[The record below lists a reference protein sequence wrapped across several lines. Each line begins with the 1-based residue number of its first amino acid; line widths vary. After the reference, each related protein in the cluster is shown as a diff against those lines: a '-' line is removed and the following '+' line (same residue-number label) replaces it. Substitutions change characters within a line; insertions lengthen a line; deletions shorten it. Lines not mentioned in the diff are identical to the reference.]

1 MAEGEGKSFENKT
14 FETSVWD
21 DDDDF
26 GDDTTPFLP
35 PPKGASTPAFG
46 QYQTHVQEELEMK
59 ETQQAEGPPE
69 TSYVETSFGGA
80 QTSSERAWV
89 AAKDL
94 FPNMS
99 SSELEVS
106 YNTKGR
112 LQVKM
117 FGAGKK
123 TYNLMT
129 AEKGTGREQ
138 INKSLSKEIKNA
150 LGVTKYEMQREDY
163 KKMMDEKTQEIEK
176 ENENLKALEESDEPS
191 QSDIDKSR
199 AKIRVLQI
207 EKESLKSEYNLA
219 DLRTSDASQREIEKQ
234 QAKVRNFATDFT
246 KARGDYNRRYPS
258 DKLVSNAV
266 ENVLDDEEPEIID
279 DRQIIKSIIKQNEA
293 LRSRINAD
301 KYISENQEK
310 KSEVREAAKKR
321 MERNQATL
329 EKNQE
334 EKRRLLER
342 LGIKNPV
349 LEKEREVF
357 QKELANLDLLIEADK
372 EIVGDLNSTA
382 FERDAAEERIAQHER
397 EKEWVSARL
406 DQTERD
412 LGLEDRRSLREKI
425 KEIFKKNGVT
435 VTAILLAAGATIG
448 AVIGAITN
456 ALKKLGKSLA
466 NGLKTLG
473 SKAASAL
480 PGLIGAIASFLFK
493 AAASVVGFLAE
504 HTWLLILAVVAFL
517 FQKLM
522 KKH

>member
-14 FETSVWD
+14 FETSAWD
-21 DDDDF
+21 DDDN
-26 GDDTTPFLP
+26 GDETTPFFP
-35 PPKGASTPAFG
+35 PPQGASTP

-59 ETQQAEGPPE
+59 TRQQAEGPPD

-80 QTSSERAWV
+80 QTSSERTWV

-94 FPNMS
+94 FPKMS

-138 INKSLSKEIKNA
+138 INKSLPKEIKNA
-150 LGVTKYEMQREDY
+150 LGETKYEVRREDF

-176 ENENLKALEESDEPS
+176 ENENLKALEESDDPP
-191 QSDIDKSR
+191 QSEIGKSR

-207 EKESLKSEYNLA
+207 EKESLKAEFNLA
-219 DLRTSDASQREIEKQ
+219 DLRTSDASQRDIEKQ
-234 QAKVRNFATDFT
+234 QAQVRIFASDFT

-266 ENVLDDEEPEIID
+266 ENVVDDDEEPEIID
-279 DRQIIKSIIKQNEA
+279 ERQYVKSIIKQNEA
-293 LRSRINAD
+293 LRSRILSD

-310 KSEVREAAKKR
+310 KPEVREAAKKR
-321 MERNQATL
+321 MERNQATFD
-329 EKNQE
+329 KNEE
-334 EKRRLLER
+334 EKKRLLER

-357 QKELANLDLLIEADK
+357 QKELANLDLLIGAEKKVA
-372 EIVGDLNSTA
+372 GDLNSTA
-382 FERDAAEERIAQHER
+382 FERDAAEGRIAQHER
-397 EKEWVSARL
+397 EKDWVSARL

-425 KEIFKKNGVT
+425 KEIFKKYGVT
-435 VTAILLAAGATIG
+435 VTAILLAAGTTIG

-466 NGLKTLG
+466 DGLKTLG

>member
-14 FETSVWD
+14 FETSAWD
-21 DDDDF
+21 DDDDY
-26 GDDTTPFLP
+26 GDETTPFFP
-35 PPKGASTPAFG
+35 QGSSTP
-46 QYQTHVQEELEMK
+46 QYQTRVTEEMEMN
-59 ETQQAEGPPE
+59 TMQQQQAGGPD

-94 FPNMS
+94 FPEMS

-138 INKSLSKEIKNA
+138 INKSLPKEIRNA
-150 LGVTKYEMQREDY
+150 LGVTKYEVQREDF
-163 KKMMDEKTQEIEK
+163 KKTMDEKTQEIEK
-176 ENENLKALEESDEPS
+176 ENENIKALEEADDPP
-191 QSDIDKSR
+191 QSEIDKSR

-207 EKESLKSEYNLA
+207 EKESLKAEFNLA
-219 DLRTSDASQREIEKQ
+219 DLRTSDATQREIEKQ
-234 QAKVRNFATDFT
+234 QARVRMSASDFT

-266 ENVLDDEEPEIID
+266 ENVLDDEEPEMID
-279 DRQIIKSIIKQNEA
+279 ERQYVKTIIKQNEA
-293 LRSRINAD
+293 LRSRIIAD
-301 KYISENQEK
+301 KYVAENQEK
-310 KSEVREAAKKR
+310 KPEARQAAKER
-321 MERNQATL
+321 IERNEATF
-329 EKNQE
+329 EKNEE
-334 EKRRLLER
+334 EKKRILER
-342 LGIKNPV
+342 LGIKKPV
-349 LEKEREVF
+349 LEKERETF
-357 QKELANLDLLIEADK
+357 QKEKADLYMMIESDK
-372 EIVGDLNSTA
+372 KIVADLNSA
-382 FERDAAEERIAQHER
+382 PYEREAAQERIAQHER
-397 EKEWVSARL
+397 EEEWVSARL

-425 KEIFKKNGVT
+425 KEIFKKYGVT
-435 VTAILLAAGATIG
+435 VTAIFLAAGATIG
-448 AVIGAITN
+448 AVIGTITN

-466 NGLKTLG
+466 DGLKTLG

>member
-1 MAEGEGKSFENKT
+1 MAAEGEGKSFENQT
-14 FETSVWD
+14 FQESWRD
-21 DDDDF
+21 DDY
-26 GDDTTPFLP
+26 GDETTPFLRMT
-35 PPKGASTPAFG
+35 STPAFG
-46 QYQTHVQEELEMK
+46 QYQTHVQEEMEMK
-59 ETQQAEGPPE
+59 ETQQAEGAPD

-94 FPNMS
+94 FPKMS

-106 YNTKGR
+106 YNTKGK

-138 INKSLSKEIKNA
+138 INKSLPKEIKNA

-163 KKMMDEKTQEIEK
+163 KKKMDEKTQEIEK
-176 ENENLKALEESDEPS
+176 ENENLKALEESGDPP
-191 QSDIDKSR
+191 QSEIGKSR

-207 EKESLKSEYNLA
+207 EKESLKAEYNLA
-219 DLRTSDASQREIEKQ
+219 DLRTSDAAQREIEKQ
-234 QAKVRNFATDFT
+234 QAQVRIFAADFT

-266 ENVLDDEEPEIID
+266 ESVIDDEGPEIID
-279 DRQIIKSIIKQNEA
+279 DRQIIKSIIKQNKA
-293 LRSRINAD
+293 LRSRILAD
-301 KYISENQEK
+301 MYISENQEK
-310 KSEVREAAKKR
+310 SPKVIEAAKKR
-321 MERNQATL
+321 MEINQATF
-329 EKNQE
+329 EKNEE
-334 EKRRLLER
+334 EKKRILDR

-349 LEKEREVF
+349 LEKEREAY

-372 EIVGDLNSTA
+372 KIVGDLNSTA
-382 FERDAAEERIAQHER
+382 FDRDAAGERMAQHER
-397 EKEWVSARL
+397 EKYWVSARF
-406 DQTERD
+406 DQTGRD

-425 KEIFKKNGVT
+425 KEIFKKYGVT

-448 AVIGAITN
+448 DVIGTITN
-456 ALKKLGKSLA
+456 ALKKLGNDLA
-466 NGLKTLG
+466 NGLKKLG
-473 SKAASAL
+473 AKAASAL
-480 PGLIGAIASFLFK
+480 PGLIGAIVSFLFK
-493 AAASVVGFLAE
+493 AAASAVGFLAE

>member
-14 FETSVWD
+14 FETSAWD
-21 DDDDF
+21 DDDY
-26 GDDTTPFLP
+26 GDETTPFLP
-35 PPKGASTPAFG
+35 PPQGSSTP

-59 ETQQAEGPPE
+59 TRQQAEGPAD

-80 QTSSERAWV
+80 QTSSERAWA

-94 FPNMS
+94 FPEMS
-99 SSELEVS
+99 TSGLEVS

-138 INKSLSKEIKNA
+138 INKSLPKEIRNA

-163 KKMMDEKTQEIEK
+163 KKAMDEKTQEIEK
-176 ENENLKALEESDEPS
+176 ENENLKALEEADDPP
-191 QSDIDKSR
+191 QSEIDKSR

-207 EKESLKSEYNLA
+207 EKESLKEGFNLA
-219 DLRTSDASQREIEKQ
+219 ALRTSDATQREIEKQ
-234 QAKVRNFATDFT
+234 QARVRMSASDFT

-279 DRQIIKSIIKQNEA
+279 ERQYVQSIIKQNEV
-293 LRSRINAD
+293 LRSRIIAD
-301 KYISENQEK
+301 KYIAENQEK
-310 KSEVREAAKKR
+310 GAEEREEVKKR
-321 MERNQATL
+321 IERNQAAY
-329 EKNQE
+329 EKNEE
-334 EKRRLLER
+334 EKNRILDR
-342 LGIKNPV
+342 LGIKKTV
-349 LEKEREVF
+349 LEGEKEDL
-357 QKELANLDLLIEADK
+357 QKTLASLDLLIKADK

-382 FERDAAEERIAQHER
+382 FERDAAEVRIAQHER
-397 EKEWVSARL
+397 EKDWVLARL
-406 DQTERD
+406 DQTDID

-425 KEIFKKNGVT
+425 KEIFKKYGVT

-448 AVIGAITN
+448 AVIGTITN

-466 NGLKTLG
+466 DGLKTLG

>member
-1 MAEGEGKSFENKT
+1 M
-14 FETSVWD
+14 
-21 DDDDF
+21 
-26 GDDTTPFLP
+26 
-35 PPKGASTPAFG
+35 
-46 QYQTHVQEELEMK
+46 
-59 ETQQAEGPPE
+59 
-69 TSYVETSFGGA
+69 
-80 QTSSERAWV
+80 
-89 AAKDL
+89 
-94 FPNMS
+94 
-99 SSELEVS
+99 
-106 YNTKGR
+106 
-112 LQVKM
+112 
-117 FGAGKK
+117 
-123 TYNLMT
+123 
-129 AEKGTGREQ
+129 
-138 INKSLSKEIKNA
+138 
-150 LGVTKYEMQREDY
+150 
-163 KKMMDEKTQEIEK
+163 
-176 ENENLKALEESDEPS
+176 
-191 QSDIDKSR
+191 
-199 AKIRVLQI
+199 
-207 EKESLKSEYNLA
+207 A

-234 QAKVRNFATDFT
+234 QARVRIFATDFT
-246 KARGDYNRRYPS
+246 KARGDYNRHYPS

-279 DRQIIKSIIKQNEA
+279 ERQYIKSIIKQNET
-293 LRSRINAD
+293 LRSRILAD

-310 KSEVREAAKKR
+310 SSEVREAAKKR
-321 MERNQATL
+321 MERNQATF
-329 EKNQE
+329 EKNEE
-334 EKRRLLER
+334 EKKTLLEH

-357 QKELANLDLLIEADK
+357 QKEKADLAMLIESDK
-372 EIVGDLNSTA
+372 KIVADLNSTTY
-382 FERDAAEERIAQHER
+382 EREAAEERIAQHER
-397 EKEWVSARL
+397 EDAWVSARL

-425 KEIFKKNGVT
+425 KEIFKTYGVT

-466 NGLKTLG
+466 DGLKTLG

>member
-1 MAEGEGKSFENKT
+1 MAEGEGKSFDNKT
-14 FETSVWD
+14 FETSAWD
-21 DDDDF
+21 DDDYF
-26 GDDTTPFLP
+26 GDDTTPFLQ
-35 PPKGASTPAFG
+35 PPKGASTP
-46 QYQTHVQEELEMK
+46 QYQTHVQEEMEMK
-59 ETQQAEGPPE
+59 TMQQAGEPD
-69 TSYVETSFGGA
+69 TSYVETSFGA

-94 FPNMS
+94 FPKMS
-99 SSELEVS
+99 ASELEVS

-129 AEKGTGREQ
+129 VEKGTGREQ
-138 INKSLSKEIKNA
+138 INKSLPKEIKNA
-150 LGVTKYEMQREDY
+150 LGETKYEVRREDF
-163 KKMMDEKTQEIEK
+163 KKMMDEKTQEIE
-176 ENENLKALEESDEPS
+176 NLKALEESDEPP
-191 QSDIDKSR
+191 QSEIDKTR

-207 EKESLKSEYNLA
+207 EKESLKAEFNLA
-219 DLRTSDASQREIEKQ
+219 DLRTSDAPQREIKKQ
-234 QAKVRNFATDFT
+234 QARVRNFASDFT

-266 ENVLDDEEPEIID
+266 ENVLDDEEPEIFD
-279 DRQIIKSIIKQNEA
+279 ERQIIKSIIKQNEA

-310 KSEVREAAKKR
+310 SSEVREAAKKR
-321 MERNQATL
+321 MERNQATF
-329 EKNQE
+329 EKNEE
-334 EKRRLLER
+334 EKKELLER
-342 LGIKNPV
+342 LGIKKPV

-357 QKELANLDLLIEADK
+357 QKELANLDRLIEADK
-372 EIVGDLNSTA
+372 EITGDLNSTA

-425 KEIFKKNGVT
+425 KEIFKKYGVT
-435 VTAILLAAGATIG
+435 VTAILLAAGATIE

-466 NGLKTLG
+466 DGLKTLG

-517 FQKLM
+517 FQKLI